1 MNNQIIDT
9 LVGMFNEKKKCNWKR
24 KNDNVYI
31 ESRDAKVL
39 LKYPLVPSEFE
50 IQSYIYTS
58 IDEACR
64 NYQNECEIKPEV
76 TVYIDDNIQMRF
88 DLMLFSQSIP
98 VCGIEV
104 KKDKYSNPD
113 QAKKQLIK
121 YQMFSRVTGIPVLYC
136 YGLKDAGDVI
146 RKAVKYL

>member
-1 MNNQIIDT
+1 MDET
-9 LVGMFNEKKKCNWKR
+9 KKCRWKR
-24 KNDNVYI
+24 NNDNMYI

-50 IQSYIYTS
+50 IQSFLYNTIRDT
-58 IDEACR
+58 CR
-64 NYQNECEIKPEV
+64 EYQNECEVKPEV
-76 TVYIDDNIQMRF
+76 TVYIDDNVQMRF

-104 KKDKYSNPD
+104 KKNRFTNPD

-136 YGLKDAGDVI
+136 YGMNNAGEI
-146 RKAVKYL
+146 ARKAIKYL